1 MNNALISIKPEY
13 VEMILCGEKSV
24 EIRNR
29 AINLNP
35 GTRLWIYSTLPK
47 GHVEAVAIIQL
58 IKIDSP
64 SVIWKQYCNKI
75 GISLKAFVS
84 YVNGSSRVS
93 AIFLGRIRQLRPP
106 LTLGDLRSEIQG
118 FHPPQFLK
126 LIEPVTPLLD
136 LLRARKV
143 KLTQEKTK

>member
-29 AINLNP
+29 AVNLNP

-47 GHVEAVAIIQL
+47 GRVEAVAIIRL
-58 IKIDSP
+58 IRVDSP
-64 SVIWKQYCNKI
+64 SVIWKQYCNEI

-93 AIFLGRIRQLRPP
+93 AIFLDRIHQLRPP
-106 LTLGDLRSEIQG
+106 LTLSDLRSEIRN

-136 LLRARKV
+136 LLRTRKV
-143 KLTQEKTK
+143 KLT